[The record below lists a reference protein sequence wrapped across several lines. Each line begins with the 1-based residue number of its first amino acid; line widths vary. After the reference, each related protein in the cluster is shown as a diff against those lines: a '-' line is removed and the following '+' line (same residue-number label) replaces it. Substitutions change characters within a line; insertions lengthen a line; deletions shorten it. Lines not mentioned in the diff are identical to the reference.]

1 MSPMPGRR
9 AASLSAY
16 TEARGWAAAMSGEFR
31 VEMRKTGQGQR
42 SWGHTIQLSVRIEP
56 QPVTSILSVTNAS
69 EIA

>member
-1 MSPMPGRR
+1 MPGRR

-16 TEARGWAAAMSGEFR
+16 TEARSWAAVMSGEFR
-31 VEMRKTGQGQR
+31 VELRKTGPGER